1 MTILIVVL
9 RLMIPAYSPQ
19 DESALFFVV
28 KPFCSAWEILR
39 RFRMKKYLSIGIG
52 GALGA
57 IARHF
62 IQQVPLPFAAV
73 YKPILTMLINI
84 SGSFLLGFLL
94 ILFVKCLP
102 VKSEIR
108 LGITTG
114 FLGGYTTF
122 STLCKES
129 VMLCF
134 SGHIILSVIY
144 VAASVLLGL
153 AAAWLGI
160 IAAKHIERRRVS

>member
-1 MTILIVVL
+1 
-9 RLMIPAYSPQ
+9 
-19 DESALFFVV
+19 
-28 KPFCSAWEILR
+28 
-39 RFRMKKYLSIGIG
+39 MKKYVSIGIG
-52 GALGA
+52 GACGA
-57 IARHF
+57 LLRHF
-62 IQQVPLPFAAV
+62 IQLIPLPISAV
-73 YKPILTMLINI
+73 YRPLLTMLINI

-102 VKSEIR
+102 VKPEIR

-122 STLCKES
+122 STLCKDS

-134 SGHIILSVIY
+134 SGHVLLSAFY
-144 VAASVLLGL
+144 VGASVLFGL

-160 IAAKHIERRRVS
+160 LAAKQLERRHAS

>member
-1 MTILIVVL
+1 
-9 RLMIPAYSPQ
+9 
-19 DESALFFVV
+19 
-28 KPFCSAWEILR
+28 
-39 RFRMKKYLSIGIG
+39 MKKYLSIGIG

-57 IARHF
+57 IARYS
-62 IQQVPLPFAAV
+62 IQKIPLPLPAV
-73 YKPILTMLINI
+73 YHPLLTMLINI

-102 VKSEIR
+102 VKSYIR

-129 VMLCF
+129 VLLCF
-134 SGHIILSVIY
+134 SNNFLLSAVY
-144 VAASVLLGL
+144 VSASVLFGL

-160 IAAKHIERRRVS
+160 FAAKRLERRLAL